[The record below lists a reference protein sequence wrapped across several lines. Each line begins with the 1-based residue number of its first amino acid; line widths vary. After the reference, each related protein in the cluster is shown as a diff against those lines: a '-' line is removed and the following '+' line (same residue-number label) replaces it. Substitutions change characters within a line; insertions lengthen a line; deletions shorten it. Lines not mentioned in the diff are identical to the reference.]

1 MIVDKFTKSVL
12 TVIALGLL
20 LNGLNPWINPPEVNA
35 GVGGM
40 SYMQLKMDYDFKKA
54 VRKVVQRYCTVDG
67 QYISC

>member
-35 GVGGM
+35 DVGGM
-40 SYMQLKMDYDFKKA
+40 SYMELKMDYDFKKA

-67 QYISC
+67 